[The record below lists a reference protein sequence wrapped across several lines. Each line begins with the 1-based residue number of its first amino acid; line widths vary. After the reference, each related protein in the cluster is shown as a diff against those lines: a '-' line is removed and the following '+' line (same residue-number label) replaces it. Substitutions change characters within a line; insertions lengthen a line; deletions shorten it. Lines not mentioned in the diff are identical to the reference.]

1 MYSKIPIYITA
12 AIVAVIAAWVSDRR
26 KQRSPF
32 ILFFMA
38 MIAIGFIICLA
49 STGRGV
55 PGVMYFGIFVAVV
68 GKCCGEIRHGLV
80 R

>member
-1 MYSKIPIYITA
+1 MGKGLTLYSQVPIYITA

-26 KQRSPF
+26 KERSTF
-32 ILFFMA
+32 VLFFMG
-38 MIAIGFIICLA
+38 MIAIGFIVCLA

-68 GKCCGEIRHGLV
+68 GKKFG
-80 R
+80 

>member
-1 MYSKIPIYITA
+1 MIVQVPIYIVA

-49 STGRGV
+49 SSGRGV
-55 PGVMYFGIFVAVV
+55 PGVVYFGVFVAVV
-68 GKCCGEIRHGLV
+68 GS
-80 R
+80 

>member
-1 MYSKIPIYITA
+1 MPIYITA

-32 ILFFMA
+32 ILFFMS
-38 MIAIGFIICLA
+38 MIGIGFIICLA

-68 GKCCGEIRHGLV
+68 GKCIQDTNV
-80 R
+80 RTLIHLN